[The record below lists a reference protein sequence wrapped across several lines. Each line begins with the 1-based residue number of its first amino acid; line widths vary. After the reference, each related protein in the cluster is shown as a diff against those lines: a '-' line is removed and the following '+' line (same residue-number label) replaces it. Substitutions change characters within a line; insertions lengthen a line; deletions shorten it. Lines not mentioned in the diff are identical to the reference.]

1 LDFHVGWARYFSCPP
16 TSLKKSPVCE
26 RAEYRQE
33 AEQFIFQ
40 SVRKPEEQEEQV
52 ALHLDK
58 MRQLNDDKE
67 IFISNVTQECL
78 ENQNDNEINKRQ
90 N

>member
-1 LDFHVGWARYFSCPP
+1 
-16 TSLKKSPVCE
+16 
-26 RAEYRQE
+26 
-33 AEQFIFQ
+33 
-40 SVRKPEEQEEQV
+40 
-52 ALHLDK
+52 

-67 IFISNVTQECL
+67 IFISHVTQECL